1 MRDKLGSRFQ
11 LAGRRRPTPECC
23 PLLCAP
29 VSSPPCLLPLPAM
42 PRPSCNL
49 RSSSLKPYCRLTVRA
64 SVLGRVSAVRGS
76 VGGLS
81 WCSRRE
87 RLGRGDHRLSAAGG
101 EERRRGE
108 ARREAGGA
116 RRRLRA
122 ASCELLSGAVCSWAG
137 ASSSRGRVHGRGARE
152 ADRPHR
158 ARAGRPPLGNS
169 AQPESRRGT
178 ELEAVAAPALG
189 SQRGSQAK
197 QRLCTELLGGR
208 S

>member
-1 MRDKLGSRFQ
+1 MRDKLGGSAQR
-11 LAGRRRPTPECC
+11 AGRRRRVSECC

-29 VSSPPCLLPLPAM
+29 VSSPPCLLLPRAT

-49 RSSSLKPYCRLTVRA
+49 QSSSLKPYCRLTVRA
-64 SVLGRVSAVRGS
+64 GVLGRVSAVRGS

-101 EERRRGE
+101 EVRRRGE
-108 ARREAGGA
+108 ARREASGA

-122 ASCELLSGAVCSWAG
+122 ASCELLSDAVCSWAG
-137 ASSSRGRVHGRGARE
+137 ASSCRGRVHGRGARE

-158 ARAGRPPLGNS
+158 ARAGRPPAWKFGPTRQQTRN
-169 AQPESRRGT
+169 ESRSDRRTSVGRRQRSPG
-178 ELEAVAAPALG
+178 EAEAL
-189 SQRGSQAK
+189 
-197 QRLCTELLGGR
+197 
-208 S
+208 